1 MGKAKQTVK
10 VDSGLGYIFF
20 MAWVGALVFFI
31 ERNVGFWGD
40 VLAFLQAA
48 IWPAYI
54 LYYAL
59 KASGV

>member
-48 IWPAYI
+48 IWPSYI